1 MMMMMMM
8 MMLVWAL
15 MSWPVVIIMVMG
27 MVAIEIDKS
36 LCAGFGRNSLIII
49 IS

>member
-36 LCAGFGRNSLIII
+36 LYSGFGRNSLIII